1 MLMTKAV
8 QEGRLD
14 IVEYLLDTGMEP
26 DKEKALLHEAV
37 KNDDL
42 PMVQAIG
49 PFYDVSSRDLNG
61 DAPLHIARSQDVAQW
76 LIHHGARAD
85 AQNKHGKFPYE
96 TMHDENLAAWL
107 EQEYLALHPRVEEEI
122 LPAAPV

>member
-37 KNDDL
+37 K
-42 PMVQAIG
+42 
-49 PFYDVSSRDLNG
+49 
-61 DAPLHIARSQDVAQW
+61 
-76 LIHHGARAD
+76 
-85 AQNKHGKFPYE
+85 K
-96 TMHDENLAAWL
+96 
-107 EQEYLALHPRVEEEI
+107 
-122 LPAAPV
+122 